1 MFANRE
7 GRFRAEVIEKG
18 VAETGENKLTTVT
31 LKFLLEEEYIENEW
45 RSIIDN
51 PGETHPEITGYFYIE
66 KKDRSIN
73 EFQVKSLK
81 EAFGWDGREAF
92 WFEDNVL
99 PKCQVT
105 LAYET
110 WNDKAKLKV
119 QFVNHYNSEGGGGK
133 VESADQT
140 ERQRIVAR
148 LGSKLR
154 ALSGGT
160 PAAAP
165 ATAQATSPPQAP
177 PETPETATD
186 APESSQQE
194 AWQLFTEMAK
204 AKGCAQDVLE
214 REWWRAIKLCAGG
227 ISDTALVT
235 PAQWYDV
242 QTKGLAKF
250 DNSGF
255 DDLPF

>member
-31 LKFLLEEEYIENEW
+31 LKFLLEEEYKDGEW
-45 RSIIDN
+45 QNIL
-51 PGETHPEITGYFYIE
+51 GEPQEITGYFYIE
-66 KKDRSIN
+66 KRDRSIN
-73 EFQVKSLK
+73 EFALKALK
-81 EAFGWDGREAF
+81 ETFGWDGRDAF
-92 WFEDNVL
+92 WFEDNAL

-110 WNDKAKLKV
+110 YNDKQKLRV
-119 QFVNHYNSEGGGGK
+119 QFINSYNSEGGGGK

-148 LGSKLR
+148 LNSKLR

-165 ATAQATSPPQAP
+165 VTAPATAQATAQATSPPQAP

-186 APESSQQE
+186 APESNQAD
-194 AWQLFTEMAK
+194 AWQLFTETAK
-204 AKGCAQDVLE
+204 VKGCPQDVLE

-235 PAQWYDV
+235 PAQWYDI

-250 DNSGF
+250 D
-255 DDLPF
+255 DLPF